1 MQLKFLEKIRAQVIV
16 FLKSLDSL
24 KLTMI
29 VTEYDQK
36 MMKVIT
42 VLGQSNRRLNN

>member
-1 MQLKFLEKIRAQVIV
+1 MQLKILEKIRAQVIV
-16 FLKSLDSL
+16 FLKKIDSL
-24 KLTMI
+24 KLTMT

-36 MMKVIT
+36 TMKVIT